1 MAQLHPDDVYTVESL
16 VRLLG
21 LNRRTIE
28 RRLSGVPYEARGR
41 SPIYRLG
48 DACQAIVEKAP
59 EPRPPGLTEALTRKW
74 LAYGEKLRLEIENM
88 QKRLIPREQV
98 EMRFERECVAAHK

>member
-1 MAQLHPDDVYTVESL
+1 
-16 VRLLG
+16 
-21 LNRRTIE
+21 
-28 RRLSGVPYEARGR
+28 
-41 SPIYRLG
+41 
-48 DACQAIVEKAP
+48 
-59 EPRPPGLTEALTRKW
+59 